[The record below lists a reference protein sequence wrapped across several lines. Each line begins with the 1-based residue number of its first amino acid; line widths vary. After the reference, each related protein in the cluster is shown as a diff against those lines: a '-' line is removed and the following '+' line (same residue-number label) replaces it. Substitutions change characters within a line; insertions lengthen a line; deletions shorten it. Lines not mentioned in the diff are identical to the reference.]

1 MLRLGVILVAMAL
14 SAGGTFA
21 AELACEGP
29 FAKDSDHKR
38 LVAAFGRAKMS
49 SARRSMNRKAL
60 EVRASIVFPKDPVRR
75 VVVLWFDEKN
85 LRRPARIDLVGSSWS
100 GPKGL
105 LIGSS
110 IAAVEQANGKPFT
123 LYGFDWDYGGSTESW
138 NGGAL
143 ANLPGG
149 CAFAP
154 IFEPDYTTSDEI
166 QNAVSGDTQFASDS
180 QAMRAAKVRIRSLH
194 LRYPRK

>member
-1 MLRLGVILVAMAL
+1 LLRLGVILIAMGL

-38 LVAAFGRAKMS
+38 LVAAFGRG
-49 SARRSMNRKAL
+49 NVVRKAIHDPEGV
-60 EVRASIVFPKDPVRR
+60 EVKASIVFPKDPARR
-75 VVVLWFDEKN
+75 LLVLWHDEKA
-85 LRRPARIDLVGSSWS
+85 LKRPARVVLEGSSWS
-100 GPKGL
+100 GPQGL
-105 LIGSS
+105 KMGSP
-110 IAAVEQANGKPFT
+110 IEAVQRINGKPFT

-143 ANLPGG
+143 GNLPGG
-149 CAFAP
+149 CIFSP
-154 IFEPDYTTSDEI
+154 IFEPDDTTSDEI

-180 QAMRAAKVRIRSLH
+180 QAMRAAKGRIRSLH
-194 LRYPRK
+194 LRYPRE

>member
-1 MLRLGVILVAMAL
+1 VLRLGVILVAMAL

-38 LVAAFGRAKMS
+38 LVAAFGAK
-49 SARRSMNRKAL
+49 NVIRKTVYEPEGL

-75 VVVLWFDEKN
+75 FVVLWFDEKN

-143 ANLPGG
+143 GNLPGD

-180 QAMRAAKVRIRSLH
+180 QAMRAAKVRIKDLALS
-194 LRYPRK
+194 YARK

>member
-1 MLRLGVILVAMAL
+1 MAHEPHEPCRPRAGERAHGHARPEVEAAPPGSQLRAGRHLG
-14 SAGGTFA
+14 
-21 AELACEGP
+21 
-29 FAKDSDHKR
+29 
-38 LVAAFGRAKMS
+38 
-49 SARRSMNRKAL
+49 RRQ
-60 EVRASIVFPKDPVRR
+60 
-75 VVVLWFDEKN
+75 
-85 LRRPARIDLVGSSWS
+85 
-100 GPKGL
+100 
-105 LIGSS
+105 
-110 IAAVEQANGKPFT
+110 EQANGKPFT

>member
-38 LVAAFGRAKMS
+38 LVAAFGHA
-49 SARRSMNRKAL
+49 NVIRKTIHDPEGA
-60 EVRASIVFPKDPVRR
+60 EVRASIVFPKDSVRR

-110 IAAVEQANGKPFT
+110 IAAVERANGKPFT

-143 ANLPGG
+143 GNLPGG

-166 QNAVSGDTQFASDS
+166 QNAVSGDTPFASDS

-194 LRYPRK
+194 LRYPRE